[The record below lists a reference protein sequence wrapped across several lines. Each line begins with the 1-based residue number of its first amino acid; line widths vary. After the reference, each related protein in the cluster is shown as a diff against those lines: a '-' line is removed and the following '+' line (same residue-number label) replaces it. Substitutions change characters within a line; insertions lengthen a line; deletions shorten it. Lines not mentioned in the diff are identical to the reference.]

1 MNSNVRHRRIEQK
14 KKKWKKESTVNQR
27 VANEEDTHNVNEK
40 ESRKK
45 KQCPKLKWVERI
57 NGFSV

>member
-1 MNSNVRHRRIEQK
+1 MYDIDESNKKE

-45 KQCPKLKWVERI
+45 KTMPQTQM
-57 NGFSV
+57 G